1 MPCPH
6 FKITITQR
14 SHGQSA
20 VAGAAYQSGEKLYSE
35 YDRKTKSYSEKKGIV
50 YTEIILPPNAPP
62 EYSDRNTLWNAAE
75 KIEKQWNA
83 QLARRIVLAL
93 PREVPADQFPAML
106 QDFCREHFVSH
117 GMCVDFAIHDKGD
130 GNPHAHIMLTMR
142 AMDEQGKW
150 LPKSKKVY
158 DLDENGNRIRLPSGN
173 WKSHKEGTVDWNE
186 QSKAEIWRH
195 GWEVVTNRYL
205 EQNGRPERVDLRSF
219 ERQVIDLAPTIHL
232 GPAVTQMEKRGIET
246 NMGNLNRDIK
256 RTNRALL
263 AIRKLIA
270 ELQSWLAEL
279 IEKRDK
285 IVEEMREPTIPEL
298 LMQYMDD
305 RRDERSEWSVS
316 GQRKGTNMDLKK
328 VSHAIAFLQEHEIA
342 TTEDLQKHLDKKEA
356 AFSDLDNTIRGKEK
370 RLRDVQA
377 LVKASDSAE
386 RLLPIQ
392 HQYAAIGWKS
402 KKEKFYQE
410 HKVEIDEYNKA
421 LRLLYK
427 FYPDRKIPNRTLK
440 AELKELSD
448 DLEALNKEL
457 AAIKADLDELRFVRN
472 CITPRDIN
480 EEENL
485 TIEAKQAPKEKASL
499 IDRLHDKQQIA
510 DEQKQKGKSHSH
522 GYEKD
527 YER

>member
-1 MPCPH
+1 
-6 FKITITQR
+6 
-14 SHGQSA
+14 
-20 VAGAAYQSGEKLYSE
+20 
-35 YDRKTKSYSEKKGIV
+35 
-50 YTEIILPPNAPP
+50 
-62 EYSDRNTLWNAAE
+62 
-75 KIEKQWNA
+75 
-83 QLARRIVLAL
+83 
-93 PREVPADQFPAML
+93 
-106 QDFCREHFVSH
+106 
-117 GMCVDFAIHDKGD
+117 
-130 GNPHAHIMLTMR
+130 
-142 AMDEQGKW
+142 
-150 LPKSKKVY
+150 
-158 DLDENGNRIRLPSGN
+158 
-173 WKSHKEGTVDWNE
+173 
-186 QSKAEIWRH
+186 
-195 GWEVVTNRYL
+195 
-205 EQNGRPERVDLRSF
+205 
-219 ERQVIDLAPTIHL
+219 
-232 GPAVTQMEKRGIET
+232 
-246 NMGNLNRDIK
+246 MGNLNRDIK

-472 CITPRDIN
+472 CITPREDIN